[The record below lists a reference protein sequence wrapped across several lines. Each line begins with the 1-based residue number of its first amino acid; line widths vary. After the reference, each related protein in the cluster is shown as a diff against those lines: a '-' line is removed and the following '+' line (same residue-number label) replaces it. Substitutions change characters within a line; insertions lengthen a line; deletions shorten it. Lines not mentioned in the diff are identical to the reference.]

1 MELWLVRIQDGK
13 LYFQEKEK
21 KTMEKKTLS
30 ELILE
35 LQRKIV
41 DALNESGLAPEILE
55 LILNNIV
62 LSIHKAPPT
71 SLDTKEVN
79 DG

>member
-1 MELWLVRIQDGK
+1 
-13 LYFQEKEK
+13 
-21 KTMEKKTLS
+21 MEKKTLS
-30 ELILE
+30 ELILNT
-35 LQRKIV
+35 QKKIV